1 MGSFNSAPKIN
12 NTDSQDDATD
22 VPNVLSPVDL
32 VRHCQ
37 IMRGEYRP
45 QLIYRQFLKPVS
57 GNGLITNDITDGMRV
72 LKLDKVSK
80 VCSTPISSPNHLRIL
95 QWNILSQS
103 MYIFILLFEVFIF
116 GFCYV
121 ILLFHDV

>member
-12 NTDSQDDATD
+12 NTDSQDDDTE
-22 VPNVLSPVDL
+22 VPYGLSPVDL

-37 IMRGEYRP
+37 IKRGEYRP
-45 QLIYRQFLKPVS
+45 QLIYRQFLKPVTA
-57 GNGLITNDITDGMRV
+57 NGVITNDVTDCMRV

-80 VCSTPISSPNHLRIL
+80 VCSPPVASPNHLRIL

-103 MYIFILLFEVFIF
+103 MYTYELFIIFILSN
-116 GFCYV
+116 
-121 ILLFHDV
+121 